1 MFTEVSQKW
10 LIQRVPVQKIQ
21 EGEAGPGG
29 KLASCSYIKIPFY
42 LLRILHKTKIT
53 EKGGDAVPLDHS

>member
-1 MFTEVSQKW
+1 M
-10 LIQRVPVQKIQ
+10 QKIQ